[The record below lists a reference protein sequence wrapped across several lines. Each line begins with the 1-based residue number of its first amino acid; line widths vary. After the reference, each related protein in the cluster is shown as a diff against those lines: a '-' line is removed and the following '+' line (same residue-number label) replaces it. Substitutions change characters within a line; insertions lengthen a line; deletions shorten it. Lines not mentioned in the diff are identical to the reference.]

1 MEECSEDEHT
11 DELVPEKIFFFLIR
25 VHFYTYNSPLKS
37 ERIIQNFETK
47 IQNLKHTAIPHN
59 IIINAAICMTV

>member
-47 IQNLKHTAIPHN
+47 I
-59 IIINAAICMTV
+59 